1 MKPDVFEMSK
11 GVSMITVEKITDTTF
26 RVTVESQ
33 TTTSHEVTLSPSYYQ
48 KLTGGRISHEILIQ
62 KSFEFLLERE
72 SNTSILRSF
81 ELSVINQYFPEYE
94 STIRKK

>member
-1 MKPDVFEMSK
+1 
-11 GVSMITVEKITDTTF
+11 MITVEKITETTF

-33 TTTSHEVTLSPSYYQ
+33 STTTHEVTVRPSYYQ
-48 KLTGGRISHEILIQ
+48 KLTGGGISYETLIQ

-94 STIRKK
+94 GTIRKM